1 MPAGEIARRG
11 HWLDQRLSRSRSPS
25 TRLAARTVQ
34 TRTLRTPSRTTTK
47 QTGVPPQTSQECY
60 GWSQPLQ
67 LSFKSYSVYCRN
79 CIASMR
85 QLCLLGEQRSHS
97 ETCDFPAGS
106 SVLRSLNHQF
116 ADPSVRFGG
125 GRRLRYVKSKPNVF
139 FSQRALTKPL
149 GSRLPFEDVL
159 ERFFANK

>member
-79 CIASMR
+79 WIASMR

-106 SVLRSLNHQF
+106 SVLRSLNHQSQIL
-116 ADPSVRFGG
+116 PSGSVAAAAFVTLRVNQTFFSHREHSQNHLAHGF
-125 GRRLRYVKSKPNVF
+125 RLRTY
-139 FSQRALTKPL
+139 
-149 GSRLPFEDVL
+149 
-159 ERFFANK
+159 